1 MILSFLTAGVK
12 NAKSAQLIFGKLSL
26 SGGEDPDFGSTGLEY
41 YSVRRICVTADI
53 TISQR

>member
-1 MILSFLTAGVK
+1 MMLSFLTAGVK
-12 NAKSAQLIFGKLSL
+12 NAKSAQLIFGRLSL

-41 YSVRRICVTADI
+41 YSVGRICLTADI